1 MSKIEW
7 TQKTLN
13 PILGCSKVSPGC
25 GNCYAIQMA
34 YRCEKIALGLIAE
47 GKNPGRLR
55 HYIGLTKEINRR
67 RNWTGKVQFVPEALE
82 EVFNRKKPTIW
93 FVNSMSDLF
102 HEDVKFEDID
112 QIMAAIGLTPYHQY
126 QILTKRPERM
136 YEYFLAAHDT
146 SFRAMCKMHGDYE
159 LGRNPDH
166 WYSRSKHLMIPF
178 SDCMKGWPF
187 PNLWLGVSV
196 ENQEAAD
203 TRIPYLLKT
212 PAAVHFLS
220 CEPLLE
226 EIEIDPLELQT
237 TGKDKG
243 IDWIIIGGESHQ
255 SPKQARPFH
264 LEWAKSLI
272 EQCQEN
278 GVKVFFKQAG
288 SNPYYQGKPLKLKD
302 KKGGDLSELPE
313 FCQVREMPIIK
324 E

>member
-1 MSKIEW
+1 MSNIEW
-7 TQKTLN
+7 TQQTLN
-13 PILGCSKVSPGC
+13 PFVGCSKVSPGC

-34 YRCEKIALGLIAE
+34 YRCEKMALKLISE

-55 HYIGLTKEINRR
+55 HYIGLTKEINGRR
-67 RNWTGKVQFVPEALE
+67 EWTGEVRFVPEALE
-82 EVFNRKKPTIW
+82 ELFARKKPTIW

-102 HEDVKFEDID
+102 HESVLFEWID
-112 QIMAAIGLTPYHQY
+112 QIMAAIALNPHHTF

-136 YEYFLAAHDT
+136 YEYFTEH
-146 SFRAMCKMHGDYE
+146 KI
-159 LGRNPDH
+159 N
-166 WYSRSKHLMIPF
+166 YSGYSVDPAYL
-178 SDCMKGWPF
+178 PF

-196 ENQEAAD
+196 ENQEKAD
-203 TRIPYLLKT
+203 TRIPYFLKT

-237 TGKDKG
+237 IGKDKG

-264 LEWAKSLI
+264 LEWAESLI
-272 EQCQEN
+272 KQCQSN
-278 GVKVFFKQAG
+278 GAKVFFKQAG
-288 SNPYYQGKPLKLKD
+288 SNPYYQEKPLKLKD

-313 FCQVREMPIIK
+313 FCQVREMPIIEEK
-324 E
+324 TDD